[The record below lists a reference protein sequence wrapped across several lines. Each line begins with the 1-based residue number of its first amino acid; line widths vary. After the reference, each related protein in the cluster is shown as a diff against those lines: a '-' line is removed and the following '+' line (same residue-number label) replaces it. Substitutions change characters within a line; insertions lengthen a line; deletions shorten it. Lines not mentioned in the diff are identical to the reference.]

1 MALTPSLDIFIRV
14 ADSGSLSAA
23 ARSLDLTPAAVS
35 ASVKRLEADVGA
47 LLFVRT
53 TRQLRLTQAGEHF
66 LQHAREGVQAIEKGL
81 LALRQPERTLE
92 GLLRM
97 SMPSDL
103 GRSLVVGW
111 LDAFVEQHPGVQL
124 QLDVSDRLADVF
136 RQPVDV
142 ALRYGHPN
150 DSSMV
155 ALPIAAAN
163 RRVLCAAPTYLVRH
177 GAPRSPADLAH
188 HACVCFVLGQR
199 VHDEWGFTRGGE
211 TLRVPVQRSRSASD
225 GHVVHRWMLDGHGI
239 GYKSALDVSQSLHS
253 GRLVALCTD
262 WQTESAPLLLL
273 CPQRREI
280 SPMVTALRDFLRQ
293 RCAQAWPASVV
304 L

>member
-1 MALTPSLDIFIRV
+1 MALTQSLDIFIRV

-35 ASVKRLEADVGA
+35 ASIKRLEADVGT

-53 TRQLRLTQAGEHF
+53 TRQLRLTQAGERF
-66 LQHAREGVQAIEKGL
+66 LQHAREGVQAIEQGL
-81 LALRQPERTLE
+81 LALRQPRQALE
-92 GLLRM
+92 GPLRM

-111 LDAFVEQHPGVQL
+111 LDDFVALHPGVQL
-124 QLDVSDRLADVF
+124 QLDVSDRLADVY
-136 RQPVDV
+136 RQPVDL
-142 ALRYGHPN
+142 ALRYGHPD

-155 ALPIAAAN
+155 ALPIAPGN

-177 GAPRSPADLAH
+177 GAPRTPADLAG
-188 HACVCFVLGQR
+188 HACLCFMLGQR
-199 VHDEWGFTRGGE
+199 VHNEWRFTRDGE
-211 TLRVPVQRSRSASD
+211 TLRVQVPRSRSASD
-225 GHVVHRWMLDGHGI
+225 GQVVHRWMLDGHGI
-239 GYKSALDVSQSLHS
+239 GYKSGLDVSQSLRS

-262 WQTESAPLLLL
+262 WQTESAPLLLM

-280 SPMVTALRDFLRQ
+280 SPMVTVLRDFLRQ
-293 RCAQAWPASVV
+293 RCAQAWPDSVAG
-304 L
+304 

>member
-1 MALTPSLDIFIRV
+1 MALTQSLDIFIRV

-35 ASVKRLEADVGA
+35 ASIKRLEADVGA

-53 TRQLRLTQAGEHF
+53 TRQLRLTQAGERF
-66 LQHAREGVQAIEKGL
+66 LQHAREGVKAIQQGL
-81 LALRQPERTLE
+81 NALREPARNLE
-92 GLLRM
+92 GPLRM

-103 GRSLVVGW
+103 GRSLVLGW
-111 LDAFVEQHPGVQL
+111 LDEFVDRHPGVQL

-142 ALRYGHPN
+142 ALRYGHPG

-155 ALPIAAAN
+155 AMPIALSN

-177 GAPRSPADLAH
+177 GAPLSPADLTR
-188 HACVCFVLGQR
+188 HACLSFTVGHR
-199 VHDEWGFTRGGE
+199 VHNEWGFTRGE
-211 TLRVPVQRSRSASD
+211 ESVRVQVPRTRTASD
-225 GHVVHRWMLDGHGI
+225 GEIVHRWALDGRGI
-239 GYKSALDVSQSLHS
+239 AYKSALDVSNSLRS

-262 WQTESAPLLLL
+262 WQGEDVPLYLL

-280 SPMVTALRDFLRQ
+280 TPMVSALRSFLTL
-293 RCAQAWPASVV
+293 RCKQVET